1 MNFAALSART
11 GLMCINHEIRKRKT
25 TRTIEK
31 NIDYFERYVIILST
45 ESPANKW
52 TFKKR

>member
-1 MNFAALSART
+1 MISDDEDFMKFS
-11 GLMCINHEIRKRKT
+11 KV
-25 TRTIEK
+25 
-31 NIDYFERYVIILST
+31 IDKKFVFGKILLK